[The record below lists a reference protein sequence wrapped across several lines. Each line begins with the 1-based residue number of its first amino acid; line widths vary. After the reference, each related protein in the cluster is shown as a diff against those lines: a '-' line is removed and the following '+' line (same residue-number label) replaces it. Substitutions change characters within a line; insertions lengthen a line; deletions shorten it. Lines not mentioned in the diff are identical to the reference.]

1 MHLTLAEAEALIR
14 QLKPSCDTDAV
25 DVAVCPSFTALA
37 SVGKLLG
44 GSRIG
49 LGAQDLFW
57 EPQGAFTG
65 EVSPAMLADAGC
77 RYVIIGHSE
86 RRTHFGETD
95 ETVAKKL
102 SAALAQGLTPIVCI
116 GETLSQR
123 EANQTWTVLTRQLDG
138 ALKARQAADAQRIIP
153 PPVLGRRGRP
163 GSLRD
168 PAYGHETGG
177 GIILAYEPVWAI
189 GTGRNATPEQAQE
202 AHAFI
207 RQWLSKR
214 FDAETSGALRIQYGG
229 SVNAANAASLLQQ
242 PDVDGSL
249 VGGASLKAEAF
260 AAIVKAAME
269 AKTAIR

>member
-1 MHLTLAEAEALIR
+1 M
-14 QLKPSCDTDAV
+14 
-25 DVAVCPSFTALA
+25 
-37 SVGKLLG
+37 
-44 GSRIG
+44 
-49 LGAQDLFW
+49 
-57 EPQGAFTG
+57 
-65 EVSPAMLADAGC
+65 
-77 RYVIIGHSE
+77 
-86 RRTHFGETD
+86 
-95 ETVAKKL
+95 AKKL
-102 SAALAQGLTPIVCI
+102 SAALAQGLIPIVCV

-138 ALKARQAADAQRIIP
+138 ALSSIDPVRIIP
-153 PPVLGRRGRP
+153 PPVSGPEAGSRCDPGRLRRP
-163 GSLRD
+163 
-168 PAYGHETGG
+168 ETGG

-207 RQWLSKR
+207 RQWLTKR
-214 FDAETSGALRIQYGG
+214 FGAETSGAVRIQYGG

-260 AAIVKAAME
+260 AAIVKAAVE